1 MSKLLAHN
9 NQMLIKAVLCFMVM
23 ASQDLYN
30 KAFWPF
36 KLPLWG
42 SKLVYSSVTNGV
54 NEKAPSSSQEYI
66 SYSGNKFYVNGF
78 WGPVQKSF
86 LAIEIITMG
95 VLS

>member
-9 NQMLIKAVLCFMVM
+9 NQMLTKEVISFMVM
-23 ASQDLYN
+23 ASQGLYN

-54 NEKAPSSSQEYI
+54 TPIMRKFQAYHNNILITVVISFMVITSGGMYNKAFCAL
-66 SYSGNKFYVNGF
+66 K
-78 WGPVQKSF
+78 
-86 LAIEIITMG
+86 
-95 VLS
+95 LSP